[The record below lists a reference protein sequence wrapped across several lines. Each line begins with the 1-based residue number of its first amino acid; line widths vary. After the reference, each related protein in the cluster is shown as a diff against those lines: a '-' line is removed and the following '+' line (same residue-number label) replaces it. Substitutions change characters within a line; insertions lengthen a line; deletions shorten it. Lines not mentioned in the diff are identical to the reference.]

1 MTLLVILLPLLSCLF
16 CIFFGYK
23 LGRLGSIYIS
33 ICSIVSTAILAFVL
47 FYKVALLH
55 TVITLSIFPWLVVE
69 FFSVQWTFLFDS
81 LSVTMLIVVT
91 LVSCVVHLYS
101 TSYMS
106 EDPQLPRFLA
116 YLSLF
121 TFFMLILITSNNFLQ
136 LFMGWEGVGLC
147 SYLLISFWYTR
158 IAAGK
163 AAMKAIVLN
172 RLGDCGLLLAIF
184 IIFLT
189 FRSVEFPVIWP
200 LVPFFSQYTFIFLNY
215 EFNILNLIACFLLIA
230 AIGKSAQLG
239 LHTWLPDAME
249 GPTPVS
255 ALIHAATMVT
265 AGVFLIIRCSAIFE
279 YAPTV
284 LLLMAIIGSLTSIF
298 AASAAIVQHDIK
310 KTIAYST
317 CSQLGYMVFC
327 CALSNYPT
335 GLYHLV
341 THAFFKALLFLSAG
355 AVIHAL
361 MNEQDIRKMGGL
373 VKLIPFTYI
382 MMLIGSLALG
392 GFPFLAGFY
401 SKDLILETTLQT
413 NNYFQYFVI
422 ITSFVT
428 AFLTAYYSFRTIYLV
443 FLASSTVYKST
454 GKKIHDVPPVMA
466 IALFILSIGSLFS
479 GYYFFD
485 MFVGL
490 GTDLL
495 ENSIFIRMSNANTC
509 IAIEY
514 LSPLFK
520 QIAPFYGF
528 VGIILSIYFLKWYG
542 NFLTFYKSV
551 YRYSSYKFLIHKWYF
566 DNIYSTFSKYWFNFN
581 YDNFYK
587 LLDKGIFEFFGP
599 RGATLLIFKTSDIF
613 VRTQSGYIWHY
624 MSLMSIFLL
633 VVAFLFI

>member
-1 MTLLVILLPLLSCLF
+1 MTLLVLCLPLFSCL
-16 CIFFGYK
+16 CCLLFGYK
-23 LGRLGSIYIS
+23 IGRIGSIYIS
-33 ICSIVSTAILAFVL
+33 IFSMVTTTILALFI

-55 TVITLSIFPWLVVE
+55 TVITLSLFSWLTNE
-69 FFSVQWTFLFDS
+69 FFLLKWTFLFDS
-81 LSVTMLIVVT
+81 LSATMLIVVT
-91 LVSCVVHLYS
+91 VVSCVVHIYS

-106 EDPQLPRFLA
+106 EDPQLPRFLS

-121 TFFMLILITSNNFLQ
+121 TFFMLILITANNFLQ

-158 IAAGK
+158 ISAGK

-172 RLGDCGLLLAIF
+172 RIGDCGLLLAIF

-189 FRSVEFPVIWP
+189 FRSLEFPVIWT
-200 LVPFFSQYTFIFLNY
+200 LVPFFAQHTFVFLNY
-215 EFNILNLIACFLLIA
+215 EYNILSLIACFLLVA
-230 AIGKSAQLG
+230 AVGKSAQLG

-279 YAPTV
+279 YSPNI
-284 LLLMAIIGSLTSIF
+284 LLLMALVGSLTSIF
-298 AASAAIVQHDIK
+298 AATAAIVQHDIK

-361 MNEQDIRKMGGL
+361 ANEQDIRKMGGL
-373 VKLIPFTYI
+373 VKLLPFTYI
-382 MMLIGSLALG
+382 MMLVGSLALG

-401 SKDLILETTLQT
+401 SKDLILETTLHT
-413 NNYFQYFVI
+413 VNYFQYFVI
-422 ITSFVT
+422 ITSF
-428 AFLTAYYSFRTIYLV
+428 LTALLTAIYSFRTLYLI
-443 FLASSTVYKST
+443 FLAPVSVYKST
-454 GKKIHDVPPVMA
+454 SKKVHDVPEIMA
-466 IALFILSIGSLFS
+466 VSLFILSIGSIFS

-485 MFVGL
+485 MFAGL
-490 GTDLL
+490 GSDFL
-495 ENSIFIRMSNANTC
+495 ENSVFVRHFHASTW

-514 LSPLFK
+514 LNPIFK
-520 QIAPFYGF
+520 QIAPFCGLF
-528 VGIILSIYFLKWYG
+528 GIIIAIYFLKKYG
-542 NFLTFYKSV
+542 FFLTLYKSL
-551 YRYSSYKFLIHKWYF
+551 YHYTLYKFLINKWYF
-566 DNIYSTFSKYWFNFN
+566 DNVYSTFSKQLFNFN
-581 YDNFYK
+581 YYNFYK

-599 RGATLLIFKTSDIF
+599 RGSVLLVYKLADTF
-613 VRTQSGYIWHY
+613 VRTQTGYIWHY
-624 MSLMSIFLL
+624 MSIMSLFLL
-633 VVAFLFI
+633 LIAFLFI